1 MAPDYDVFFSELED
15 CMEKEDLKKFRF
27 LKNKY
32 YQYFKHA
39 IRQVCDNEYSRGRD
53 TNIEFRRLADD

>member
-1 MAPDYDVFFSELED
+1 MTPNYDDFFEVMEEALEKD
-15 CMEKEDLKKFRF
+15 DLKQFRK

-39 IRQVCDNEYSRGRD
+39 IRAVCDNEFSRGRD
-53 TNIEFRRLADD
+53 TNIEFRRLSDD